1 MLTDGARR
9 RRTAR
14 TLMTAVVALCVLAG
28 TVPAAVELSRQGFES
43 WTSIEPFRD
52 NLSDNSD
59 D

>member
-1 MLTDGARR
+1 
-9 RRTAR
+9 
-14 TLMTAVVALCVLAG
+14 MTAVVALCVLAG